1 MRSAATGKIVFAFVA
16 CTALFLDLW
25 TKARYFRFDAM
36 GVRKEVIKDFFYI
49 SSASNSGGV
58 FSVLEN
64 RTTLLVILSILAL
77 LVVGV
82 ILIRLKGRALW
93 LHIGLALIVGG
104 ALGNL
109 YDRVILVVPTGER
122 AHFVRDFILT
132 IFWGYEYPVF
142 NVADVCICV
151 GAAMI
156 ALKLILTGERK
167 HERKPQPEA

>member
-1 MRSAATGKIVFAFVA
+1 MRSAATGKIVFAFTA
-16 CTALFLDLW
+16 CTVLFLDLW
-25 TKARYFRFDAM
+25 TKARFFSFEAI
-36 GVRKEVIKDFFYI
+36 GVRDEIIKDFFYI

-58 FSVLEN
+58 FSVLEDQ
-64 RTTLLVILSILAL
+64 TTLLVILSILAL
-77 LVVGV
+77 MVVSV
-82 ILIRLKGRALW
+82 ILIRLKGHALW

-109 YDRVILVVPTGER
+109 YDRMLLETPMGDK

-142 NVADVCICV
+142 NVADVCICI

-167 HERKPQPEA
+167 HERKSQPEA